1 MTGPIDAPRAIVNVA
16 NDSMLQNDS
25 KPIIAR
31 RNHLEQ
37 MSPWELRMSPIASA
51 LTRPFALLQEHQSK
65 LKLSVRV
72 TVSAILTLLLGQWL
86 NLPLVLWAVMTAIIV
101 TQTSVGRSL
110 KATIDYFIGTLG
122 GAVYAGTV
130 AALIRHGSEPALL
143 GVLAIA
149 MAPMVVLAS
158 INSSFNV
165 APITAAIVVLA
176 PAITNSTPVESAV
189 FRVAEVGLGAVTG
202 LLVSVTV
209 LPARAHELAI
219 EATAQM
225 LDVMAQALQEIFAG
239 FTSALDAAAILPI
252 QERIGRFISRLDVI
266 HAEVKRERMS
276 QLADEP
282 DPGPLLRT
290 MLRLRH
296 DLVIVGR
303 AAVNPLP
310 PDLQPRLAP
319 PLEHLVAAVS
329 EYLRG
334 CAVALMARAA
344 APPLDAADAA
354 FEGYAAEIA
363 AVRREGL
370 MRVLS
375 SDALEH
381 LFTLGFALEEVRQH
395 LRDLKQWVGE
405 RARPARVAAREGRR

>member
-1 MTGPIDAPRAIVNVA
+1 MLPA
-16 NDSMLQNDS
+16 NDSE
-25 KPIIAR
+25 PITAR
-31 RNHLEQ
+31 RNHLEH

-51 LTRPFALLQEHQSK
+51 WTRPFALLQEHQSK

-72 TVSAILTLLLGQWL
+72 TVSAMLTLLLGQWL
-86 NLPLVLWAVMTAIIV
+86 NVPLVLWAVMTALIV

-110 KATIDYFIGTLG
+110 KTTIDYFVGTLG
-122 GAVYAGTV
+122 GAFYAGAV
-130 AALIRHGSEPALL
+130 AALIPHGSEPALL

-149 MAPMVVLAS
+149 VAPMVVLAAM
-158 INSSFNV
+158 NSSFNV
-165 APITAAIVVLA
+165 APLTAVIVVLA
-176 PAITNSTPVESAV
+176 PTLTHATPLESAV
-189 FRVAEVGLGAVTG
+189 FRLAEVGLGAVTG
-202 LLVSVTV
+202 LLVSLTV
-209 LPARAHELAI
+209 FPARAHELAI
-219 EATAQM
+219 EASAQM
-225 LDVMAQALQEIFAG
+225 LDVMAQGLKDMFAG
-239 FTSALDAAAILPI
+239 FTGALDAAAILPI
-252 QERIGRFISRLDVI
+252 QERIGKFIARLDVI

-310 PDLQPRLAP
+310 LDLQPRLAP
-319 PLEHLVAAVS
+319 PLERLVAAVS

-334 CAVALMARAA
+334 CAVALVAHAA
-344 APPLDAADAA
+344 APSLDAADAA

-363 AVRREGL
+363 AIRREGL
-370 MRVLS
+370 MRVLA

-381 LFTLGFALEEVRQH
+381 LCTLGFALEQVHQH
-395 LRDLKQWVGE
+395 LRDLQQWVSE
-405 RARPARVAAREGRR
+405 QARPAKVAPREGRR